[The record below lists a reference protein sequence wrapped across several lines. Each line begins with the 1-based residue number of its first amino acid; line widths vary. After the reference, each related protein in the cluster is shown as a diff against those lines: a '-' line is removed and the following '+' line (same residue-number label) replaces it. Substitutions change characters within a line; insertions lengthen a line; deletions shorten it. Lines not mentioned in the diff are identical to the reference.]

1 MIECLLF
8 LVQNSLRTY
17 VAQEDLDLTVEYAAA
32 AAVADQILE
41 DDEWDYFVASLN
53 DYCSL
58 LGVPWVLPTVG
69 FH

>member
-1 MIECLLF
+1 VL
-8 LVQNSLRTY
+8 

-58 LGVPWVLPTVG
+58 LGVPWVLPKVG